1 MVLKICYVE
10 GINLIISYIFDKK
23 ICWYSILCS
32 CYIVVR
38 IFMELIGYV
47 G

>member
-23 ICWYSILCS
+23 FVDIVYCVVVILLLE
-32 CYIVVR
+32 
-38 IFMELIGYV
+38 FLWN
-47 G
+47 